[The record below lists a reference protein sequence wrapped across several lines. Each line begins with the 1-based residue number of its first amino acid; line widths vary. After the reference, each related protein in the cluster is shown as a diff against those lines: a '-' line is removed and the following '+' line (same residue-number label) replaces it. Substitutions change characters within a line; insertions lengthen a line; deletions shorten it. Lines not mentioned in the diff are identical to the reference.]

1 MIRWI
6 GARDESVPR
15 REPSRLGVLDDI
27 IRRIVAVANLLVVS
41 VVLSRSFMQAVSA
54 LQGAARAV
62 DVLIVTPQ
70 EVIATAM
77 LIVG

>member
-1 MIRWI
+1 
-6 GARDESVPR
+6 
-15 REPSRLGVLDDI
+15 VLDDI